1 MFWWCGAGGDGIWIC
16 GAMREAEGGDWGD
29 GSGRAGVCAGVGGGG
44 RESVGLG
51 LEGSACGGRRSE
63 CLLCPV
69 RVRRAGERRGVPGVR
84 KSARRK
90 GDGGGCSRPAMVG
103 GGRWAVA
110 LAVAVAMGLAL
121 ARGGMWAVWAEGDG
135 RCQARKPVWWLEAHL
150 RWGGGMRSAKAT
162 GELSLRSRKGSV
174 GDADTLSLAR
184 LLMR

>member
-16 GAMREAEGGDWGD
+16 GAIREAEGVDWGD
-29 GSGRAGVCAGVGGGG
+29 GSGRAGVCAGVCAGVGGGG

-103 GGRWAVA
+103 GGRWHWRWRW
-110 LAVAVAMGLAL
+110 GW
-121 ARGGMWAVWAEGDG
+121 RWQGAECG
-135 RCQARKPVWWLEAHL
+135 RCGR
-150 RWGGGMRSAKAT
+150 RAT
-162 GELSLRSRKGSV
+162 GVARRENRCGGWSRICGGVVGCEARRLWGS
-174 GDADTLSLAR
+174 
-184 LLMR
+184 